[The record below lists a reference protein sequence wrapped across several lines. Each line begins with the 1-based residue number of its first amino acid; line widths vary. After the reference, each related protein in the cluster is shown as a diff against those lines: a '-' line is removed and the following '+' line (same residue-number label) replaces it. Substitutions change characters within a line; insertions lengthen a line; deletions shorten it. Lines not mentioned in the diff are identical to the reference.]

1 MKKIIFVLLI
11 CLILPV
17 NTFAF
22 NNNELIGIHY
32 IYYGDTLQNVQKY
45 YNVTYGEYVPIDNS
59 VTYKGYMYGI
69 DLDKT
74 YALKGPCDFWFWN
87 NQLYMFGFTA
97 AIYDNQVYYDLKKS
111 FSFYLGNPDY
121 DSDENNVKL
130 VSWKYGKEEYPNEV
144 ILMYLIVDNQK
155 FINIIYHSSSLQ
167 YQITQ
172 EHNNK

>member
-1 MKKIIFVLLI
+1 
-11 CLILPV
+11 
-17 NTFAF
+17 
-22 NNNELIGIHY
+22 
-32 IYYGDTLQNVQKY
+32 
-45 YNVTYGEYVPIDNS
+45 
-59 VTYKGYMYGI
+59 
-69 DLDKT
+69 
-74 YALKGPCDFWFWN
+74 
-87 NQLYMFGFTA
+87 MFGFTA

-130 VSWKYGKEEYPNEV
+130 VSWKYGKEKYPNEV